1 MQLNRLGWSSPTI
14 AKHGQRE
21 LIKGNRLV
29 PWSFVLN
36 HVSLDALLLRLRESL
51 ILHVVAEEVVQA
63 RDLVNEGE
71 VVIIERLLV
80 CPSLLPLKAL
90 EDGRTL
96 LIHVNNQVLQL
107 LLMYLKVFH
116 HQVMR
121 QPIPLI
127 KVLPVVVHVVGVA
140 VSDAVDVQ
148 TIEIGRDKE
157 HQREAGTRVNVSSDV
172 LIVESDVY
180 PSSRSSQPR
189 SHFLLNLT
197 LYLLTN
203 YNL

>member
-1 MQLNRLGWSSPTI
+1 M
-14 AKHGQRE
+14 
-21 LIKGNRLV
+21 
-29 PWSFVLN
+29 
-36 HVSLDALLLRLRESL
+36 
-51 ILHVVAEEVVQA
+51 VAEEVVQA
-63 RDLVNEGE
+63 RDLVDEGE
-71 VVIIERLLV
+71 VVIIERLHV

-96 LIHVNNQVLQL
+96 LIHVNDQVLQL

-148 TIEIGRDKE
+148 TIEVGRDKE
-157 HQREAGTRVNVSSDV
+157 HQ
-172 LIVESDVY
+172 
-180 PSSRSSQPR
+180 
-189 SHFLLNLT
+189 
-197 LYLLTN
+197 
-203 YNL
+203 

>member
-1 MQLNRLGWSSPTI
+1 M
-14 AKHGQRE
+14 
-21 LIKGNRLV
+21 
-29 PWSFVLN
+29 
-36 HVSLDALLLRLRESL
+36 
-51 ILHVVAEEVVQA
+51 VAEEVVQA
-63 RDLVNEGE
+63 RDLVDEGE
-71 VVIIERLLV
+71 VVIFERLHV

-96 LIHVNNQVLQL
+96 LIHVNDQVLQL

-148 TIEIGRDKE
+148 TIEVGRDKE
-157 HQREAGTRVNVSSDV
+157 HQ
-172 LIVESDVY
+172 
-180 PSSRSSQPR
+180 
-189 SHFLLNLT
+189 
-197 LYLLTN
+197 
-203 YNL
+203 